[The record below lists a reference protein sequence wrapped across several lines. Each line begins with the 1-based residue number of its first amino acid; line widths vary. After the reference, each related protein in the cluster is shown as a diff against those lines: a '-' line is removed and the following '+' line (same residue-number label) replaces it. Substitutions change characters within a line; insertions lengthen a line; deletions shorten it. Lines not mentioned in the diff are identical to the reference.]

1 MRIIAFIIKVLLLV
15 AVLWLKDY
23 LLGLEGQTTVPAYMI
38 ISVFNFLIFLIGANL
53 IVSLLSLFYRRR
65 KKIPLGQTDNVLLG
79 LQNVFYLLTTTVLI
93 ITILALFGIDVVTLF
108 TSLSIVAAAI
118 AIVTKDYL
126 NEIISGVIISFSQ
139 NITLDDYIK
148 INGQKGTIIGL
159 NLTKVILL
167 SDDDEVIFIP
177 NHKLFTG
184 EIVNYTGKQI
194 NTINIEFEV
203 DIKLLPSIESLEEKL
218 AEALL
223 EFEGYIEK
231 DSQNIKVA
239 DIKKDLA
246 SLKFQYSTS
255 SSNREI
261 ERLIRKRVLRSV
273 INFVKQS
280 VDRVN
285 SVSSD
290 TNSTK

>member
-1 MRIIAFIIKVLLLV
+1 MRIIAVLVKVILLV
-15 AVLWLKDY
+15 VVFWLENY
-23 LLGLEGQTTVPAYMI
+23 LLNLKEQIAIPAYMI
-38 ISVFNFLIFLIGANL
+38 ISVFNFLIFLLGANL
-53 IVSLLSLFYRRR
+53 LVSLLSIFYRRQ
-65 KKIPLGQTDNVLLG
+65 KKIPYGQTDNVLLG
-79 LQNVFYLLTTTVLI
+79 LQNVFYLLTTTVFI
-93 ITILALFGIDVVTLF
+93 ITVLALFGIDVVTLF

-126 NEIISGVIISFSQ
+126 NEIISGIIISFSQ

-159 NLTKVILL
+159 NLTKVILM
-167 SDDDEVIFIP
+167 SDDEEIIFIP
-177 NHKLFTG
+177 NHKIFTG
-184 EIVNYTGKQI
+184 EVVNYTGKQV
-194 NTINIEFEV
+194 NRINIEFEV

-223 EFEGYIEK
+223 EFEGYIVK

-273 INFVKQS
+273 IIFVKQS
-280 VDRVN
+280 AASVN
-285 SVSSD
+285 VVSSD
-290 TNSTK
+290 TNPIK